1 MKTSI
6 GMRQKCNIP
15 WNSNEEMND
24 CMDNDEKR
32 AHLVTYFSSKKYKDR
47 LIQAQK
53 NTDERDAL
61 IVYKGKVKGV
71 DVVAVSSM

>member
-1 MKTSI
+1 
-6 GMRQKCNIP
+6 MRQKCNIP

-47 LIQAQK
+47 KHAY
-53 NTDERDAL
+53 NFMAECFTDEFHL
-61 IVYKGKVKGV
+61 QVHTIE
-71 DVVAVSSM
+71 